1 MAGAGWFR
9 RSHSVPEGPERSWP
23 RWLKLA
29 PHGEDVS
36 LGGVSR
42 VVRIP
47 ARDAASRGQII
58 GGLPSSTF
66 FVTSSDNPRR
76 VCCSLALSIVPASLV
91 CGTPYGSFTSIGAFT
106 CDFTK
111 RLVKW
116 ATHKAALGFTYG
128 RTAGCSFMLKTCTA
142 PISQLLKSVK
152 TQNARGRRHKE
163 LTMPKWRLRNR
174 VAVPPP
180 GCGREAEM
188 RTDLLVTNGAHV
200 L

>member
-1 MAGAGWFR
+1 MGASLFACFMAGAGWFR

-66 FVTSSDNPRR
+66 FVTSSDTPRR
-76 VCCSLALSIVPASLV
+76 VCCSFALSIVPASFGLRYALWQLYLDRCIYLRLYEKAGKMGDSQGGAWLHV
-91 CGTPYGSFTSIGAFT
+91 WTDGRLFVHVENMHCPHFSIVEK
-106 CDFTK
+106 CENSK
-111 RLVKW
+111 RS
-116 ATHKAALGFTYG
+116 
-128 RTAGCSFMLKTCTA
+128 R
-142 PISQLLKSVK
+142 
-152 TQNARGRRHKE
+152 
-163 LTMPKWRLRNR
+163 
-174 VAVPPP
+174 
-180 GCGREAEM
+180 
-188 RTDLLVTNGAHV
+188 
-200 L
+200 